1 MKVNATLIF
10 SLLLLP
16 HFLLGAS
23 DDVAEITT
31 AAELKTFAANGV
43 TNVTPF
49 RLKGTITAVLPGSF
63 TIEDDTGWMLIQN
76 EKRIIV
82 ANGDQVVVYGKTYPN
97 LDMTPRHMYMHY
109 AKGIDII
116 GHGKP
121 RKPTDAT
128 LTEIASGSLDGRLVR
143 IKGLVV
149 SKTIDEIDK
158 AFHILLVSAD
168 RKTIAIFVSDP
179 NIKQTQLVNSEI
191 MVEGICIPH
200 AGHWRQFQGHL
211 VKPIENGI
219 TVIRPPPS
227 DPFDVP
233 PMDITQYNDPDD
245 IVGLGMRRIDG
256 TVLAVWNGDRF
267 LMRTGE
273 RQTTLA
279 LLAPGI
285 APPTCGESVRVAG
298 FPDTDLFNLQLA
310 NAIWRGRARSP
321 SAPSDPP
328 NEKPKDI
335 EIKDIIRGPMENH
348 GLNVP
353 LHGRLVRF
361 RGVVR
366 NVPSLDFGQTQMY
379 LEHDTCVVPVDL
391 NGVRSCVTE
400 LSIGCELEITGI
412 CVLEAQ
418 EWRPNVPMPKVRKLY
433 IVPRSAADIRIVARP
448 PWWTTGRLMVALGIL
463 AAALLAVFAWNR
475 SLSHAVAVRGR
486 RLFREELAHAKA
498 ELKIEERTRL
508 AVELHDSLSQTLT
521 GVAFQIEA
529 AERARQKNPERVE
542 RHLSAAQKTLSSCR
556 RELTNCLSDLRSRT
570 FEEQDTEKA
579 IRLMLEPHIEEAEV
593 SVDFKV
599 PRTHLSDATFHAILQ
614 MTRELVVNAIR
625 HGKAQHVSVTG
636 GIDNHCIFLAV
647 QDDGAGFDPANRP
660 GVSEGHF
667 GLKGVSERI
676 DRLGGTMEITSA
688 PGKGTKIDIKIERN
702 GRVRTPSA
710 PEEN

>member
-10 SLLLLP
+10 ALLLMPL
-16 HFLLGAS
+16 FLSGAS

-31 AAELKTFAANGV
+31 TAQLKTFAANGV

-63 TIEDDTGWMLIQN
+63 AIEDDTGWMLLQN
-76 EKRIIV
+76 EKKIAI
-82 ANGDQVVVYGKTYPN
+82 ANGDQVVVYGVTYPN
-97 LDMTPRHMYMHY
+97 LDMAPRHLYLHY
-109 AKGIDII
+109 AKKIDVI
-116 GHGKP
+116 GRGAV

-128 LTEIASGSLDGRLVR
+128 LSEIASGSLDGHLVR

-149 SKTIDEIDK
+149 GKTIDEIDSH
-158 AFHILLVSAD
+158 FHILLVSAD
-168 RKTIAIFVSDP
+168 KRTISVFISDP
-179 NIKQTQLVNSEI
+179 DIEQKQLVNGEI
-191 MVEGICIPH
+191 MVEGLCIPR
-200 AGHWRQFQGHL
+200 AGHWRQFQGHVIKP
-211 VKPIENGI
+211 VKNGI
-219 TVIRPPPS
+219 TVIRPPPA

-233 PMDITQYNDPDD
+233 PMDITQYNDPED
-245 IVGLGMRRIDG
+245 IVGMGMRRIDG
-256 TVLAVWNGDRF
+256 TVLAAWNGDRF
-267 LMRTGE
+267 LMRTGGH
-273 RQTTLA
+273 QTTLA

-310 NAIWRGRARSP
+310 NAIWRGRGHSP

-335 EIKDIIRGPMENH
+335 EIKDIVRGPMENH
-348 GLNVP
+348 GPNAP
-353 LHGRLVRF
+353 LHGCLVRF

-366 NVPSLDFGQTQMY
+366 NVPSLELGQTRMY
-379 LEHDTCVVPVDL
+379 LEHDMYVVPVDL
-391 NGVRSCVTE
+391 SGVRSCVEE
-400 LSIGCELEITGI
+400 LSIGCELEITGL
-412 CVLEAQ
+412 CVLEAE
-418 EWRPNVPMPKVRKLY
+418 EWRPNVPMPKVRELY
-433 IVPRSAADIRIVARP
+433 IVPRSAADIRVVARP
-448 PWWTTGRLMVALGIL
+448 PWWTTGRLMVALGLL

-579 IRLMLEPHIEEAEV
+579 IRLMLEPHIEKAEV

-636 GIDNHCIFLAV
+636 GIDSHCIFLAV
-647 QDDGAGFDPANRP
+647 QDDGTGFDPANRP

-676 DRLGGTMEITSA
+676 DRIGGTMEIASA
-688 PGKGTKIDIKIERN
+688 PGKGAKIDIRLAIKS
-702 GRVRTPSA
+702 V
-710 PEEN
+710 